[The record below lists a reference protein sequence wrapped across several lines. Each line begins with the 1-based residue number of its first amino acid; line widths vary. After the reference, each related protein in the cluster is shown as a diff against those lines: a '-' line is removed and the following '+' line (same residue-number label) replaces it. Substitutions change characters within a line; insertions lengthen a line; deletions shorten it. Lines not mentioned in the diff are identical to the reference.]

1 MANITK
7 IKQVQ
12 KKNIEAEVAH
22 IFESVGYIIYR
33 IKSTRSAD
41 YILYNTIN
49 REYEN
54 LSIEKCADALMNY
67 YYQSNRKFI
76 INDII
81 PDIEIK
87 AFNVAI
93 KELKQLIVLNAIPID
108 GINYKPSVENIFF
121 EDGKYYFNSYRK
133 SIFLENIEANFD
145 FKEYSFQDFENIH
158 ALGLNLCGGILEQLE
173 YFYKVLAFCL
183 QNPLQKVP
191 SSIIFKGEEGT
202 GKTLFVN
209 SVFKRIWGD
218 NHTIVSQAQLE
229 SDKNG
234 YMYGKQSLVIN
245 EPTSNHGRFD
255 IADKLK
261 APMSDDYIPVRELY
275 KEPKNCKNYMFVLI
289 TTNNLCAIPIK
300 QGNRRISIFESFK
313 LRNAVEFVEK
323 YKLNFE

>member
-87 AFNVAI
+87 DFNVAI

-121 EDGKYYFNSYRK
+121 EDV
-133 SIFLENIEANFD
+133 NI
-145 FKEYSFQDFENIH
+145 
-158 ALGLNLCGGILEQLE
+158 ILILTE
-173 YFYKVLAFCL
+173 KVF
-183 QNPLQKVP
+183 
-191 SSIIFKGEEGT
+191 FW
-202 GKTLFVN
+202 KTLRQILILKN
-209 SVFKRIWGD
+209 ILFKI
-218 NHTIVSQAQLE
+218 
-229 SDKNG
+229 
-234 YMYGKQSLVIN
+234 
-245 EPTSNHGRFD
+245 
-255 IADKLK
+255 LK
-261 APMSDDYIPVRELY
+261 
-275 KEPKNCKNYMFVLI
+275 
-289 TTNNLCAIPIK
+289 
-300 QGNRRISIFESFK
+300 ISMH
-313 LRNAVEFVEK
+313 
-323 YKLNFE
+323 